1 MVPYWDLR
9 ILNAGE
15 ICDIGIETTCD
26 SLEVSRMA
34 PGRNAYQ
41 TLNWRVTPLKH
52 SFLLAMFFFRKDMTK
67 LFRSERFYTKYA
79 LNSWKRSTS
88 LLVLR
93 RKQNLGAEQMKPL
106 TMKSHTAWV

>member
-1 MVPYWDLR
+1 MIPYWDLR

-34 PGRNAYQ
+34 PGRNACQ

-106 TMKSHTAWV
+106 AMKSHTAWV